1 MRFWNKFAAFM
12 AMLTAA
18 FVLALMPA
26 QAAAKYKIYLS
37 MSYIGNDWQ
46 AEAANDVKA
55 LAASKEYRNKVDLR
69 IQVAGPNA
77 QRQIQQINAMVQAGA
92 NAIVVYPISPTAL
105 NEAVK
110 NACAKG
116 VIIAA
121 YDSIISEPCAY
132 NTHID
137 QSAWGRISADWLAK
151 AMHDKGNVVMITGVA
166 GTTVDTL
173 RVAAAKKVFA
183 KYPGI
188 HVVADANGMW
198 SQAVARTVMS
208 KIIATHPWNTIN
220 GLWMEVGC
228 YTAFTMMNEAG
239 IPDNKLI
246 PCAGEGAN
254 GHRIQMLPVGTKV
267 EGANGTYRP
276 MGAPSISLSSQIYP
290 GAMALKMVVEALEK
304 KKVQKLVM
312 LSPNPVTNDTIKLC
326 KTGSWAEM
334 KAGCNT
340 FPPALVTNPGWFA
353 SVFSPALPEVGFQ
366 AALVGEPEND

>member
-1 MRFWNKFAAFM
+1 MQLWNRFVAAV
-12 AMLTAA
+12 AMLAV
-18 FVLALMPA
+18 VLGIAMMPA
-26 QAAAKYKIYLS
+26 HAAGKYKIYLS

-55 LAASKEYRNKVDLR
+55 LAASKEYRDKVELR
-69 IQVAGPNA
+69 TQVAGPNA

-92 NAIVVYPISPTAL
+92 NAIVIYPISPTAL

-110 NACAKG
+110 AACAKG
-116 VIIAA
+116 VVIVA

-137 QSAWGRISADWLAK
+137 QSAWGRIAADWLAK
-151 AMHDKGNVVMITGVA
+151 AMHGKGNIVMITGVA

-183 KYPGI
+183 KYPDI
-188 HVVADANGMW
+188 HVVADGNGMW
-198 SQAVARTVMS
+198 SQAVGRTVMS
-208 KIIATHPWNTIN
+208 QIIATHPWNTIN

-228 YTAFTMMNEAG
+228 YTAFTMMHEAG
-239 IPDNKLI
+239 IPDDKLI

-254 GHRIQMLPVGTKV
+254 GHRIQMLPVGTEV
-267 EGANGTYRP
+267 EGAQGTYRP

-290 GAMALKMVVEALEK
+290 GAMALKMAVDVLEG
-304 KKVQKLVM
+304 KKVDKLVM
-312 LSPNPVTNDTIKLC
+312 LSPNPVTNETVKLC

-353 SVFSPALPEVGFQ
+353 SIFSPELPEVGFQ
-366 AALVGEPEND
+366 AALVGEPETN